1 MKLAQ
6 LKLSFTNYP
15 SAIRFFKVVLNQTPT
30 FESEEK
36 TIFPT
41 DNLELVFY
49 PDMGEGDTMAVLTFD
64 CENADHTYAQAIE
77 NGARPKSAPS
87 VVENSI
93 VGTVFGPGKIL
104 IEFKQN
110 LLKKID

>member
-15 SAIRFFKVVLNQTPT
+15 SAVRFFKVVLDQTPT
-30 FESEEK
+30 FESPEK
-36 TIFPT
+36 TIFLT
-41 DNLELVFY
+41 ENLELVFY
-49 PDMGEGDTMAVLTFD
+49 PDLGEGDTMAVLTFA
-64 CENADHTYAQAIE
+64 CENTDHIYGRVIE

-87 VVENSI
+87 VVEDSI
-93 VGTVFGPGKIL
+93 IGTVFGPGKIL
-104 IEFKQN
+104 IEFKQD